1 MKNKEHVKKIT
12 LSGIFL
18 ALALVLPFLTGQ
30 LESFGNML
38 CPMHLPVLL
47 CGMLCGAGYGAAV
60 GFTAPILRF
69 FIFGMPLIFP
79 IGLPMAF
86 ELFTY
91 GLVGGIMIKK
101 LGFEIKRV
109 YISLVCSMLAGRV
122 VWGIA
127 RFSLSMVQKNTFGIT
142 AFISGAFTQAI
153 PGIVLQLLLI
163 PLLVRVAKK
172 HLRLWE

>member
-1 MKNKEHVKKIT
+1 MNCSHIFKEID
-12 LSGIFL
+12 
-18 ALALVLPFLTGQ
+18 
-30 LESFGNML
+30 
-38 CPMHLPVLL
+38 LL
-47 CGMLCGAGYGAAV
+47 CEDYIGVWEDICNIESPSKYKAGVDAV
-60 GFTAPILRF
+60 GEYLMTLA
-69 FIFGMPLIFP
+69 
-79 IGLPMAF
+79 
-86 ELFTY
+86 
-91 GLVGGIMIKK
+91 KK

-163 PLLVRVAKK
+163 RQTQ
-172 HLRLWE
+172 HG